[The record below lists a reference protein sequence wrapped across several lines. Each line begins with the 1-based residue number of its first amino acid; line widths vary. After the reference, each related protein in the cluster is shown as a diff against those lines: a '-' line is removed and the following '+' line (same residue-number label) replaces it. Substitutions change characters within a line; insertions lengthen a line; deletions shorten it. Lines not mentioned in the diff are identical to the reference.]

1 MNIPTSS
8 CLSGR
13 FFRIGKC
20 IPLTSGPFWRRKW
33 QPTSVFLPV
42 KSHGQRNLAGY
53 SPWSPKKLDSTERLS
68 THLWSMSFFDLAF
81 LNCFSGKMSLQISS
95 LRVCFLSL
103 KFYSFPGSIPHWFSK
118 TSILGVVFPTE
129 SVLLIR
135 WPKYWSFSFSI
146 SPSNEYSGLI
156 FFRMDCLDLLAVQW
170 TLKRLLQHNSSKA

>member
-1 MNIPTSS
+1 MNIPTGS

-53 SPWSPKKLDSTERLS
+53 SPWSPKKLDSTERPS
-68 THLWSMSFFDLAF
+68 THLWSMSFFNLAF
-81 LNCFSGKMSLQISS
+81 LNCFSGKMSLQISP

-146 SPSNEYSGLI
+146 SPSDEHPGLF
-156 FFRMDCLDLLAVQW
+156 FFRMDCLDLLAVQG
-170 TLKRLLQHNSSKA
+170 LSRA